1 MTPGQFA
8 AMCRRLPLAID
19 EAGVETLHNDVGN
32 RFREAQAENFSRAAN
47 EFNVSWPPRKHLYPW
62 PILRKTKRMMR
73 AASQRNA
80 PGNIQRT
87 LARRLVLGISN
98 AEVPYAKFHQY
109 GTIRLPVRRFF
120 YLRAEDR
127 PSLKPPIRSHL
138 LRVFQATK
146 GRFNGR

>member
-8 AMCRRLPLAID
+8 GMCRKLPSAIFD
-19 EAGVETLHNDVGN
+19 AGVETLHNDVGN
-32 RFREAQAENFSRAAN
+32 KFREAQEGNFGREADQ
-47 EFNVSWPPRKHLYPW
+47 FNSTWPPRKHSYPW

-109 GTIRLPVRRFF
+109 GTSRLPVRRFF
-120 YLRAEDR
+120 YLRSEDR
-127 PSLKPPIRSHL
+127 PLLRPPIRSHL
-138 LRVFQATK
+138 LRVFQSTK